1 MIGCVLVIR
10 GSGRG
15 PSTRSPSISAAA
27 SSKRTTDTRN
37 GSTPRCFSFQSLG
50 PIWFTVS
57 TSWCRHFPP
66 NFAIKIRDRWYF
78 CFFLPAT
85 LLYFG
90 RRFCFYRRPKM
101 VSVFGTG
108 TTRKPIRPAQPKRG
122 QKKKTTKNSVTG
134 RFSAYGYAIPGIPGR
149 KDCGTFSIRFAGRPM

>member
-78 CFFLPAT
+78 CFFFTGNSP
-85 LLYFG
+85 LLWETFLFLSTSQNG
-90 RRFCFYRRPKM
+90 VGVWNWDNTKTNQTSPTEK
-101 VSVFGTG
+101 G
-108 TTRKPIRPAQPKRG
+108 A
-122 QKKKTTKNSVTG
+122 KKKL
-134 RFSAYGYAIPGIPGR
+134 R
-149 KDCGTFSIRFAGRPM
+149 KTR